1 MTMKQTIKE
10 KKDEHPLQSTIVRM
24 KRFGWDNKT
33 ISKIVSVPE
42 SIIEKI
48 FSGIKNNQ
56 ESQMSFVERDFDV
69 TENELESF
77 PSYRFYDVK
86 NEVFL
91 QNK

>member
-1 MTMKQTIKE
+1 MKETVKD

-42 SIIEKI
+42 SIIEKM

-77 PSYRFYDVK
+77 PNYRFEDVQ
-86 NEVFL
+86 NERFL
-91 QNK
+91 

>member
-1 MTMKQTIKE
+1 MKQTIT

-42 SIIEKI
+42 SIIEKM
-48 FSGIKNNQ
+48 FLGIKNNQ

-69 TENELESF
+69 TENELISF
-77 PSYRFYDVK
+77 PNYRFKDVQ
-86 NEVFL
+86 NECL
-91 QNK
+91 TSK

>member
-1 MTMKQTIKE
+1 MTMKQTIKD

-42 SIIEKI
+42 SIIEKM

-56 ESQMSFVERDFDV
+56 ESQMSFVKRDFDV
-69 TENELESF
+69 TEEELESF
-77 PSYRFYDVK
+77 PNYRFDDVQ
-86 NEVFL
+86 NERFL
-91 QNK
+91 